1 MKLTQNELRAL
12 HAEACA
18 TVLKSDRRL
27 APADDGFWPLYIQ
40 ALLDNRT
47 LIADGAFVAGL
58 TAGERAVIVE
68 RRRQVGAEGFSTE
81 HDDEHDAGILASAA
95 AAYAL
100 AAADALHPF
109 SRGDGGY
116 RAGTPPAM
124 WPLEPAWWKPSTPR
138 RALEKAAALL
148 LAELDRLGGDP
159 GDESIYHHSNGGD
172 L

>member
-18 TVLKSDRRL
+18 TVLKTDRSVT
-27 APADDGFWPLYIQ
+27 PTVDGFWPLYIQ
-40 ALLDNRT
+40 ALLDSRT
-47 LIADGAFVAGL
+47 LLTNCGTVA
-58 TAGERAVIVE
+58 ERAVIAE
-68 RRRQVGAEGFSTE
+68 RRRQVDAEGFAIE
-81 HDDEHDAGILASAA
+81 HDDEHDAGVLASAA

-109 SRGDGGY
+109 SQGDGGY
-116 RAGTPPAM
+116 RASSPPDM
-124 WPLEPAWWKPSTPR
+124 WPWAPAWWKPSTPR

-148 LAELDRLGGDP
+148 LAELDRMLRDP

-172 L
+172 HA